1 MRVTGSRSLRLL
13 LAAVVGIT
21 TSVAVVLGARGL
33 LTADPLANPG
43 AVDDDQPSV
52 TNKWAV
58 RAALD
63 KLTGDDH
70 LPGALIQ
77 VRNAQGGTVTVSS
90 GTAELGSGQPM
101 VGAEARFRIAS
112 NSKAFTAVAVL
123 QLVDEGKIGLDAPI
137 ERYLPGVVRGTGAGA
152 AIDGSAITVRQVLQ
166 HTSGLPEYVDQLDRM
181 NAPARWWEPVDMD
194 YSPAHLVS
202 IALAQPPLF
211 APGTGW
217 AYVNTNYVLAGMLVQ
232 AVTGEDI
239 RTVLT
244 ERIIAPLGLTNT
256 YWPADDELDIRGPHA
271 HNYAAAVGPQTDG
284 AAPARAD
291 LTKMTVAPL
300 NSAGSLVSTPGD
312 LNRFY
317 QALASGQLLSTAT
330 LAQMRT
336 TVNAAEPRFPAGTS
350 YGLGLLR
357 MPLSCGGEYW
367 GHGGNLPGVV
377 SMSGADNTGRQAT
390 AYVTT
395 SPDNQS
401 FQHLLDTMDVAF
413 CSAR

>member
-1 MRVTGSRSLRLL
+1 MRVTRSRSLRLL
-13 LAAVVGIT
+13 LAVVVGVT
-21 TSVAVVLGARGL
+21 TSVAVVLGTRGL
-33 LTADPLANPG
+33 LTAVPLADSG
-43 AVDDDQPSV
+43 GDDDRPAV
-52 TNKWAV
+52 TNRWAL

-63 KLTGDDH
+63 KLTDNDH
-70 LPGALIQ
+70 LPGAVIQ
-77 VRNAQGGTVTVSS
+77 VRDGQGSTVTLSS
-90 GTAELGSGQPM
+90 GTAELGSGRPM
-101 VGAEARFRIAS
+101 VDGNARFRIAS

-137 ERYLPGVVRGTGAGA
+137 ERYLPGVVHGTGAGA
-152 AIDGSAITVRQVLQ
+152 AIDGNTITVRQILQ

-202 IALAQPPLF
+202 LALAQPPLF

-244 ERIIAPLGLTNT
+244 ERIIAPLGLADT
-256 YWPADDELDIRGPHA
+256 YWPADDELGIRGPHA
-271 HNYAAAVGPQTDG
+271 HNYAGAAAGPGTDG
-284 AAPARAD
+284 ATPARAD
-291 LTKMTVAPL
+291 LTEMTVAPL

-317 QALASGQLLSTAT
+317 QALSSGQLLSPDS
-330 LAQMRT
+330 LAEMRT